1 MKRKIVL
8 LATGGTIASTGEP
21 EKGNVTATL
30 RGEDIIRQ
38 LNLVPDIDFDIE
50 VENYSTVNSVNIT
63 PVEMYDI
70 AVRVKKILSRGEVT
84 GVVITHG
91 TSLMEETAFVLDT
104 LIDGDKPV
112 VLTGSQL
119 NATCLWSDG
128 PSNLNDAL
136 HVAASPLSRGMGVMV
151 VFCGRIHE
159 GRLAVK
165 KHTSALNAFTSGE
178 AGILGQVQY
187 NKVYF
192 LRQRTRKILPI
203 NSFEYR
209 SIAIIPFYSGADG
222 RYLQAAVDF
231 NEDGVIV
238 EGVGL
243 GNVNKDFFA
252 KIKELRAA
260 GKEVIITTRSP
271 NGRVIP
277 VYAYEGGGASLR
289 DIGVMFSSLSSCKA
303 RLMLMLALGGG
314 FQVKDISM
322 YLD

>member
-30 RGEDIIRQ
+30 RGEDIIKQ
-38 LNLVPDIDFDIE
+38 PNIEPGADYDIE
-50 VENYSTVNSVNIT
+50 VENYSVVNSVNIT

-70 AVRVKKILSRGEVT
+70 SVRVRKILSRSEVI

-112 VLTGSQL
+112 VLTGSQR
-119 NATCLWSDG
+119 NATSLWSDG

-136 HVAASPLSRGMGVMV
+136 HVAASPLSRSMGVMV
-151 VFCGRIHE
+151 VFSGRIHE

-178 AGILGQVQY
+178 TGILGQVQF
-187 NKVYF
+187 NKVVF
-192 LRQRTRKILPI
+192 FRERTRKVLPI
-203 NSFEYR
+203 KSFEYR

-222 RYLQAAVDF
+222 RYLKAAIDF

-243 GNVNKDFFA
+243 GNVNKDFYTR
-252 KIKELRAA
+252 IKELRAA
-260 GKEVIITTRSP
+260 GKEVIITTRCTD
-271 NGRVIP
+271 GRVIP

-289 DIGVMFSSLSSCKA
+289 DIGVMFSSLPSCKA
-303 RLMLMLALGGG
+303 RLLLMLALGGG
-314 FQVKDISM
+314 FPVKDISI